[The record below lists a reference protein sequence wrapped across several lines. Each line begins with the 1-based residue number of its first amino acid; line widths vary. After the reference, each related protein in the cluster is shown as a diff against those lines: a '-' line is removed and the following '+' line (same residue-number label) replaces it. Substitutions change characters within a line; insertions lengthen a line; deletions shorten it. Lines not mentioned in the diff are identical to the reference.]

1 MSIDDEIDKIHFR
14 TYNHIVDSILRNHPE
29 MTKKDVKKI
38 VDKRIHDHFVKL
50 KKVKPYYVKIFSS
63 IPNTWFMDLM
73 DNGKDNSPR
82 YYHLFIGT
90 NNHYAVAYPLNS
102 KSALAIRQTLTRFIN
117 EYHPVKLTS
126 DEEAG
131 FVEKNNVQL
140 LTDNH
145 CSLHIITEQNH
156 SSLGIIDRMIRTLRD
171 MNIPTM
177 KDIRQSHSDKY
188 KTFSEKRM
196 NKLLDIY
203 NNTYHSR
210 INCTPNEMFNNPDME
225 KEYIFKQE
233 DKREQ
238 QTRIPD
244 MVLHKGDYVRYIL
257 PRANGTKKRFQY
269 SWERYKVVEVNGNM
283 YTIAAKDG
291 TVKNLPRWKLM
302 KAKNVDSIK
311 WANTIPGKWNGV
323 VKEILDYDNKQQK
336 YHVLFSVPDG
346 EDYEDYV
353 PASYLRGNFP
363 QLVSDMEKDFMQQ
376 TS

>member
-1 MSIDDEIDKIHFR
+1 MSINDEIDKIHFR
-14 TYNHIVDSILRNHPE
+14 SYDHIVDSVLRNHPN
-29 MTKKDVKKI
+29 MTKKEVKQI

-50 KKVKPYYVKIFSS
+50 KKVKPYYINIFSS

-73 DNGKDNSPR
+73 DNGKNNTPR

-102 KSALAIRQTLTRFIN
+102 KSASAIRQTLTKFIN

-140 LTDNH
+140 LSDNH
-145 CSLHIITEQNH
+145 CGLHIITEQNH

-177 KDIRQSHSDKY
+177 KGIRQSHSDKY
-188 KTFSEKRM
+188 KAFSEQRM
-196 NKLLDIY
+196 NKLLDVY

-210 INCTPNEMFNNPDME
+210 IGCTPYEMFNNPSLE
-225 KEYIFKQE
+225 KEYIFDQE

-238 QTRIPD
+238 QTSIPD

-257 PRANGTKKRFQY
+257 PRANGRKKRFQY
-269 SWERYKVVEVNGNM
+269 SWEAYRVVEVNGNM

-291 TVKNLPRWKLM
+291 TVKNLPRYRLM
-302 KAKNVDSIK
+302 KVKNMDSIK
-311 WANTIPGKWNGV
+311 WASTVAGNWNGV
-323 VKEILDYDNKQQK
+323 VKKILDYDNKRQK
-336 YHVLFSVPDG
+336 YHVVFSVPDG

-353 PASYLRGNFP
+353 PASYLRSSFP
-363 QLVSDMEKDFMQQ
+363 QLVSEIEKDYMDQQ
-376 TS
+376 R

>member
-82 YYHLFIGT
+82 YYNLFIGT

-102 KSALAIRQTLTRFIN
+102 KSALAIRQTLTKFIN

-177 KDIRQSHSDKY
+177 KGIR
-188 KTFSEKRM
+188 
-196 NKLLDIY
+196 
-203 NNTYHSR
+203 
-210 INCTPNEMFNNPDME
+210 
-225 KEYIFKQE
+225 
-233 DKREQ
+233 
-238 QTRIPD
+238 
-244 MVLHKGDYVRYIL
+244 
-257 PRANGTKKRFQY
+257 
-269 SWERYKVVEVNGNM
+269 
-283 YTIAAKDG
+283 
-291 TVKNLPRWKLM
+291 
-302 KAKNVDSIK
+302 
-311 WANTIPGKWNGV
+311 
-323 VKEILDYDNKQQK
+323 
-336 YHVLFSVPDG
+336 
-346 EDYEDYV
+346 
-353 PASYLRGNFP
+353 
-363 QLVSDMEKDFMQQ
+363 
-376 TS
+376 